1 MKKAERDL
9 IIEKKI
15 KELETKKEEVKKELD
30 SLPKPVT
37 NLKVMINDKLIT
49 LKTKATEELI
59 MVVGSLIRMK
69 DDWEKGSK
77 ELLGTVKEELMISN
91 YKVTDW
97 INDIK
102 GVMKERTLR
111 DKIIDIDKAISELP
125 KYYTDDKK
133 DDIDFGNLM
142 SNIENI

>member
-15 KELETKKEEVKKELD
+15 KELETKKEGIKKELD

-77 ELLGTVKEELMISN
+77 ELLGTFKEELMISN

-102 GVMKERTLR
+102 GVMKVRTLR
-111 DKIIDIDKAISELP
+111 DEITDIDKAISELP